1 MDDSFPTAI
10 TLSMTHNASLVF
22 DSMLELVFGP
32 ESTFVPPK
40 DPVDRKLHRL
50 IDHTIKRV
58 ARTGLAAVAAPVSQ
72 TRAADS
78 MDTTTNPIHGATILP
93 INGLVVQTNEL
104 LDDVSLATTTG
115 GYNSTVS
122 SDSGGANTNANH
134 SDMGSIHSLQTDAA
148 AVGKKLRSKKKSI
161 RFLFQR
167 SNSLPDNLFN
177 NHSNA
182 VSSTIDTV
190 TEEMDTTDPA

>member
-1 MDDSFPTAI
+1 
-10 TLSMTHNASLVF
+10 MTHNASFVF

-40 DPVDRKLHRL
+40 DPVDRNLHRL

-58 ARTGLAAVAAPVSQ
+58 ARSGSAAVAAPVSQ
-72 TRAADS
+72 TRVADS
-78 MDTTTNPIHGATILP
+78 MDTATDTIHGTTLP
-93 INGLVVQTNEL
+93 MNGLVVQTNEL
-104 LDDVSLATTTG
+104 QDDVSLATTTG

-134 SDMGSIHSLQTDAA
+134 SDIGSIHSLQTDAA
-148 AVGKKLRSKKKSI
+148 AVGKKLRTKKKSI